1 MYWPGMMPGMQGMYP
16 PQPHDAS
23 GACAAAAAPPGMMPP
38 PSMPGMMHPPG
49 MMAPGMMPPSSMGWA
64 PGMMAPG
71 MMAPGMMPPPSMAPS
86 TRSRSRSR
94 DRPALRRR
102 GSSPRNKAPSRDAG
116 VAEDPDCP
124 KFPDDYKC
132 FSSAYKHLG
141 CQWDYGEKII
151 TRRSYRQTL
160 LVCCDQQLFAQ
171 CVTSQLSEDQLDM
184 LIFCVSGMSP
194 RTLIR
199 SIGAST
205 KRALRLQIRSRYKD
219 LQRRNPQRLQMLAEN
234 FANLGQVA
242 MQLGYAVEDLRPEY
256 RVQYGEGWR
265 MRQRMIAS
273 PEGFGAN
280 GSGQICNGIADP
292 GASAAPVDQVAQQ
305 FVSAKAPARK
315 PKLALVDAPLASPDA
330 PLAMPDAI
338 SYAADAAAVLS
349 VGSDAVVEVGRLAPL
364 PAARGSESVTK
375 KIVAK
380 LPPFKLPAKAP
391 PSVMRSASGQQQR
404 AGNPFAPASA
414 SESESELGEPL

>member
-1 MYWPGMMPGMQGMYP
+1 MFWPGMMPGMQGMYP
-16 PQPHDAS
+16 PQPPNAS
-23 GACAAAAAPPGMMPP
+23 GACAPAAAPPGMMPP
-38 PSMPGMMHPPG
+38 PSMPGMMLPPG

-64 PGMMAPG
+64 WPGMTPMATG
-71 MMAPGMMPPPSMAPS
+71 ASEASTRASSVAPS

-234 FANLGQVA
+234 VANLGQVA

-256 RVQYGEGWR
+256 RAQYGEAWR

-280 GSGQICNGIADP
+280 GSGQLGIADP
-292 GASAAPVDQVAQQ
+292 GAFEAPHQVAQQ
-305 FVSAKAPARK
+305 FVPAKAPARK
-315 PKLALVDAPLASPDA
+315 PKLALVDAPLASLDA
-330 PLAMPDAI
+330 PLAMPGAAN
-338 SYAADAAAVLS
+338 AADAAAVSS
-349 VGSDAVVEVGRLAPL
+349 VGSDAVVEVDGAFKL
-364 PAARGSESVTK
+364 PAARSSRESVPK

-391 PSVMRSASGQQQR
+391 PSVMRSVSGKQQR
-404 AGNPFAPASA
+404 VVAGNPFAPASD
-414 SESESELGEPL
+414 SESELGEPL